1 MSTHSRGETE
11 TCNDTLDLVML
22 TPSARND
29 AVDGGEPAS
38 CRGADLRVACLGG
51 PCDREPQGRHRTM
64 PPKKVEAPVEKPV
77 IGRFSSHL
85 KIGAPHCLLP
95 LVRLSP
101 ACSVAPAPRHLWHA

>member
-1 MSTHSRGETE
+1 
-11 TCNDTLDLVML
+11 
-22 TPSARND
+22 
-29 AVDGGEPAS
+29 
-38 CRGADLRVACLGG
+38 
-51 PCDREPQGRHRTM
+51 M